1 MMTMSSMTDSLI
13 ASDPSKSAFL
23 EFGHGLSSHQQHSPA
38 LSHNHYPVHGLHSG
52 GHPQHEGP
60 FSPSASSYSRSLA
73 YPYPGSVS
81 GHHPSAYLSYQHNSH
96 SSTLGHTRIDDP
108 DREKTVIEN
117 GEIRLNGKGK
127 KIRKPRTIYSSLQL
141 QALNQ
146 RFQQTQYLALPE
158 RADLAAKLGVTQ
170 TQIIRSERI
179 VRCNRFKNPA
189 SVTPSSGYY
198 IRRPFKAFDPD
209 LLYLLGAPSS
219 GYYIRRPFKAFDP
232 DLLYLLGAL
241 YGGIETC
248 FGFNIDTRFPV
259 VKEGQTSG
267 SYFGFSVALHKQT
280 EGAKRYL
287 LLTGAPKEKA
297 YPALKVNETGALYY
311 CPITT
316 DTKDC
321 TRVELVKNVNSA
333 QEMVEDMWLGV
344 TVASQGGPN
353 GGRVLA
359 CGHRYV
365 KVLMSGRAE
374 EQRRMI
380 GKCFVRGNNLSYDPD
395 DDWQTHHYEVCNPA
409 NDMSSEGMCT
419 MGMSG
424 GMTETE
430 VYIGTPGSFTW
441 QGSVDVTWWNPKAF
455 WDLYER
461 KYPNT
466 DDNNIYIGYSV
477 REEKNVLHAD
487 KYTVLAGAPRA
498 SHKGAV
504 FLMDINTDIDIGF
517 NTMLSGEQ
525 VGSYFGNSIAAA
537 DLNNDGWKDLLVGA
551 PFYFDRKEEEGGAV
565 YVFMNEGGVFQNT
578 PTLVLKGVSGSG
590 FGFAI
595 ASVGDINQD
604 GFEDIAIGAPFDG
617 SGKVFLYLCSKEG
630 LSKEARQACGHRYVK
645 VLMSGR
651 AEEQRRMIGKC
662 FVRGNNLSY
671 DPDDDWQTH
680 HYEQVIDGSEIGT
693 GGIKTF
699 GYSINGGLDVD
710 ENSYPDILVGSL
722 DDKIALLRARPV
734 IQLSKTFTVSPR
746 IVDPANCTNDSCIK
760 VKLCLSYILS
770 NGNTNFQ
777 NNISF
782 QETPTELYIDGQI
795 YSYDQIK
802 YRLEAD
808 ADQRSPR
815 VKFLKSSSPSVYQ
828 GFFSMP
834 ETKCQTI
841 KLILTDNIQDKLRS
855 IEFALNYSIYETKA
869 RSHRGIQSLD
879 AFPVL
884 SEEQNYRDTQE
895 IHFQKECGA
904 DNKCRSN
911 LQITAAFASFTPEEE
926 LPSRAGKQVLQY
938 SPDVK
943 KLLLIVNVTNL
954 RTNTR
959 EAEDAHQ
966 AILNITLPSTLQYSG
981 VRSNNNIECHAE
993 ERVICELGNPFR
1005 SEQEE
1010 MIRLIF
1016 EASGITLNTHEIEV
1030 MLQLSTQSEQDDLNP
1045 KPVLLLLQYSV
1056 QASFSAYVTNGKWLL
1071 YLTEIVTKGTAE
1083 SHCVPKGDIV
1093 NPLNLALPSLGSSRR
1108 RREADLSQGL
1118 ESGSTMPMSK
1128 AGKATVS
1135 LDCSQNTASCITF
1148 SCPLLNMTN
1157 KATVIVR
1164 ARVWNST
1171 LLEDYSDV
1179 VRVTVNTKVMLKLDT
1194 EKPTIE
1200 MTAMTQPII
1209 LEVDSEILEE
1219 TPGDIALWIIIVAV
1233 VAGILLLGLIILLL
1247 WKCGFFKRKS
1257 YYRIMPKYHA
1267 VKILKE
1273 ERCQYKE
1280 GFLTKSPT
1288 KKDWYYLG
1296 SPELEIEEINSKCQ
1310 KEPISMVYVPSHL
1323 YHMLF
1328 ELFKNA
1334 MRATVETHESSPS
1347 LPPIKV
1353 MVALGDEDLSLKV
1366 NAYESARFLCDQY
1379 YLGSPEL
1386 EIEEINSKC
1395 QKEPISM
1402 VYVPSHLYHMLFELF
1417 KNAMRATVE
1426 THESSPS
1433 LPPIKVMVALGDEDL
1448 SLKMSDRG
1456 GGVPLR
1462 KIEKLFSYMYS
1473 TAPTPQVDHSE
1484 RAPLAGFGYG
1494 LPISRLYAQYFQ
1506 GDLQLYSMEGY
1517 GTDAVIYLKMSDRG
1531 GGVPL
1536 RKIEK
1541 LFSYMYSTAPTPQV
1555 DHSERAP
1562 LNAMR
1567 ATVETHE
1574 SSPSLPP
1581 IKVMVALGDE
1591 DLSLKALSTDSIEKL
1606 PVYNKSA
1613 WRHYKVSQE
1622 ADDWCVPSKE
1632 PLNLSVHQDLK

>member
-1 MMTMSSMTDSLI
+1 MTIDQMHLLSL
-13 ASDPSKSAFL
+13 DVCLFL
-23 EFGHGLSSHQQHSPA
+23 L
-38 LSHNHYPVHGLHSG
+38 
-52 GHPQHEGP
+52 
-60 FSPSASSYSRSLA
+60 
-73 YPYPGSVS
+73 
-81 GHHPSAYLSYQHNSH
+81 
-96 SSTLGHTRIDDP
+96 
-108 DREKTVIEN
+108 
-117 GEIRLNGKGK
+117 
-127 KIRKPRTIYSSLQL
+127 
-141 QALNQ
+141 
-146 RFQQTQYLALPE
+146 
-158 RADLAAKLGVTQ
+158 
-170 TQIIRSERI
+170 
-179 VRCNRFKNPA
+179 
-189 SVTPSSGYY
+189 
-198 IRRPFKAFDPD
+198 
-209 LLYLLGAPSS
+209 
-219 GYYIRRPFKAFDP
+219 
-232 DLLYLLGAL
+232 AL

-248 FGFNIDTRFPV
+248 HGFNIDTRFPV

-297 YPALKVNETGALYY
+297 YPALKVNETGAVYY

-365 KVLMSGRAE
+365 KILMSGSE

-409 NDMSSEGMCT
+409 NDMSSEGMCN
-419 MGMSG
+419 MGIAG

-441 QGSVDVTWWNPKAF
+441 QGSVDVTWWNPEAF

-487 KYTVLAGAPRA
+487 KYTILAGAPRA

-565 YVFMNEGGVFQNT
+565 YIFMNEGGVFQNT

-590 FGFAI
+590 FGFAV

-617 SGKVFLYLCSKEG
+617 SGKVFLYQSSKEG
-630 LSKEARQACGHRYVK
+630 LSKEARQ
-645 VLMSGR
+645 
-651 AEEQRRMIGKC
+651 
-662 FVRGNNLSY
+662 
-671 DPDDDWQTH
+671 
-680 HYEQVIDGSEIGT
+680 QVIDGSEIGT

-777 NNISF
+777 NNI
-782 QETPTELYIDGQI
+782 TL
-795 YSYDQIK
+795 K

-808 ADQRSPR
+808 ADRRSPR
-815 VKFLKSSSPSVYQ
+815 VKFLKSSSPSVYR

-884 SEEQNYRDTQE
+884 SEEQNHQDTQE

-911 LQITAAFASFTPEEE
+911 LQITAAFAAFSPEEE
-926 LPSRAGKQVLQY
+926 LPSKAGKQVLQY

-954 RTNTR
+954 CTNTR

-981 VRSNNNIECHAE
+981 VRSDNNIECHAE
-993 ERVICELGNPFR
+993 ETVICELGNPFR

-1010 MIRLIF
+1010 TIRLIF
-1016 EASGITLNTHEIEV
+1016 EASGITLNTHQIEV

-1045 KPVLLLLQYSV
+1045 KPVVLLIQYSV
-1056 QASFSAYVTNGKWLL
+1056 QASFSVDKARQLTYFSGSVMGESAMKKAEDVGSPVEYTFNVAVKGEPLGDMATLAVVFVWPYEVSNGKWLL

-1093 NPLNLALPSLGSSRR
+1093 NPLNLALPSRESSRR
-1108 RREADLSQGL
+1108 RREVDLSQGL
-1118 ESGSTMPMSK
+1118 ESGSTLPMSK
-1128 AGKATVS
+1128 RGKATVS
-1135 LDCSQNTASCITF
+1135 LDCFQNTTSCITF

-1179 VRVTVNTKVMLKLDT
+1179 VRVTVNTKATLKLDT

-1267 VKILKE
+1267 VKIRKE

-1288 KKDWYYLG
+1288 KKDW
-1296 SPELEIEEINSKCQ
+1296 ITNW
-1310 KEPISMVYVPSHL
+1310 
-1323 YHMLF
+1323 
-1328 ELFKNA
+1328 
-1334 MRATVETHESSPS
+1334 TETH
-1347 LPPIKV
+1347 
-1353 MVALGDEDLSLKV
+1353 
-1366 NAYESARFLCDQY
+1366 
-1379 YLGSPEL
+1379 
-1386 EIEEINSKC
+1386 
-1395 QKEPISM
+1395 
-1402 VYVPSHLYHMLFELF
+1402 H
-1417 KNAMRATVE
+1417 
-1426 THESSPS
+1426 
-1433 LPPIKVMVALGDEDL
+1433 
-1448 SLKMSDRG
+1448 
-1456 GGVPLR
+1456 
-1462 KIEKLFSYMYS
+1462 YS
-1473 TAPTPQVDHSE
+1473 
-1484 RAPLAGFGYG
+1484 
-1494 LPISRLYAQYFQ
+1494 
-1506 GDLQLYSMEGY
+1506 
-1517 GTDAVIYLKMSDRG
+1517 
-1531 GGVPL
+1531 
-1536 RKIEK
+1536 
-1541 LFSYMYSTAPTPQV
+1541 
-1555 DHSERAP
+1555 
-1562 LNAMR
+1562 N
-1567 ATVETHE
+1567 
-1574 SSPSLPP
+1574 
-1581 IKVMVALGDE
+1581 
-1591 DLSLKALSTDSIEKL
+1591 
-1606 PVYNKSA
+1606 
-1613 WRHYKVSQE
+1613 
-1622 ADDWCVPSKE
+1622 
-1632 PLNLSVHQDLK
+1632 

>member
-1 MMTMSSMTDSLI
+1 MTKL
-13 ASDPSKSAFL
+13 
-23 EFGHGLSSHQQHSPA
+23 
-38 LSHNHYPVHGLHSG
+38 
-52 GHPQHEGP
+52 
-60 FSPSASSYSRSLA
+60 
-73 YPYPGSVS
+73 
-81 GHHPSAYLSYQHNSH
+81 
-96 SSTLGHTRIDDP
+96 
-108 DREKTVIEN
+108 
-117 GEIRLNGKGK
+117 K
-127 KIRKPRTIYSSLQL
+127 KKPHR
-141 QALNQ
+141 
-146 RFQQTQYLALPE
+146 
-158 RADLAAKLGVTQ
+158 
-170 TQIIRSERI
+170 
-179 VRCNRFKNPA
+179 
-189 SVTPSSGYY
+189 
-198 IRRPFKAFDPD
+198 
-209 LLYLLGAPSS
+209 
-219 GYYIRRPFKAFDP
+219 
-232 DLLYLLGAL
+232 
-241 YGGIETC
+241 
-248 FGFNIDTRFPV
+248 
-259 VKEGQTSG
+259 
-267 SYFGFSVALHKQT
+267 
-280 EGAKRYL
+280 

-297 YPALKVNETGALYY
+297 YPALKVNETGAVYY

-365 KVLMSGRAE
+365 KILMSGSE

-409 NDMSSEGMCT
+409 NDMSSEGMCN
-419 MGMSG
+419 MGIAG

-441 QGSVDVTWWNPKAF
+441 QGSVDVTWWNPEAF

-487 KYTVLAGAPRA
+487 KYTILAGAPRA

-565 YVFMNEGGVFQNT
+565 YIFMNEGGVFQNT

-590 FGFAI
+590 FGFAV

-617 SGKVFLYLCSKEG
+617 SGKVFLYQSSKEG
-630 LSKEARQACGHRYVK
+630 LSKEARQ
-645 VLMSGR
+645 
-651 AEEQRRMIGKC
+651 
-662 FVRGNNLSY
+662 
-671 DPDDDWQTH
+671 
-680 HYEQVIDGSEIGT
+680 QVIDGSEIGT

-777 NNISF
+777 NNI
-782 QETPTELYIDGQI
+782 TL
-795 YSYDQIK
+795 K

-808 ADQRSPR
+808 ADRRSPR
-815 VKFLKSSSPSVYQ
+815 VKFLKSSSPSVYR

-884 SEEQNYRDTQE
+884 SEEQNHQDTQE

-911 LQITAAFASFTPEEE
+911 LQITAAFAAFSPEEE
-926 LPSRAGKQVLQY
+926 LPSKAGKQVLQY

-954 RTNTR
+954 CTNTR

-981 VRSNNNIECHAE
+981 VRSDNNIECHAE
-993 ERVICELGNPFR
+993 ETVICELGNPFR

-1010 MIRLIF
+1010 TIRLIF
-1016 EASGITLNTHEIEV
+1016 EASGITLNTHQIEV

-1045 KPVLLLLQYSV
+1045 KPVVLLIQYSV
-1056 QASFSAYVTNGKWLL
+1056 QASFSVDKARQLTYFSGSVMGESAMKKAEDVGSPVEYTFNVAVKGEPLGDMATLAVVFVWPYEVSNGKWLL

-1093 NPLNLALPSLGSSRR
+1093 NPLNLALPSRESSRR
-1108 RREADLSQGL
+1108 RREVDLSQGL
-1118 ESGSTMPMSK
+1118 ESGSTLPMSK
-1128 AGKATVS
+1128 RGKATVS
-1135 LDCSQNTASCITF
+1135 LDCFQNTTSCITF

-1179 VRVTVNTKVMLKLDT
+1179 VRVTVNTKATLKLDT

-1267 VKILKE
+1267 VKIRKE

-1288 KKDWYYLG
+1288 KKDW
-1296 SPELEIEEINSKCQ
+1296 ITNW
-1310 KEPISMVYVPSHL
+1310 
-1323 YHMLF
+1323 
-1328 ELFKNA
+1328 
-1334 MRATVETHESSPS
+1334 TETH
-1347 LPPIKV
+1347 
-1353 MVALGDEDLSLKV
+1353 
-1366 NAYESARFLCDQY
+1366 
-1379 YLGSPEL
+1379 
-1386 EIEEINSKC
+1386 
-1395 QKEPISM
+1395 
-1402 VYVPSHLYHMLFELF
+1402 H
-1417 KNAMRATVE
+1417 
-1426 THESSPS
+1426 
-1433 LPPIKVMVALGDEDL
+1433 
-1448 SLKMSDRG
+1448 
-1456 GGVPLR
+1456 
-1462 KIEKLFSYMYS
+1462 YS
-1473 TAPTPQVDHSE
+1473 
-1484 RAPLAGFGYG
+1484 
-1494 LPISRLYAQYFQ
+1494 
-1506 GDLQLYSMEGY
+1506 
-1517 GTDAVIYLKMSDRG
+1517 
-1531 GGVPL
+1531 
-1536 RKIEK
+1536 
-1541 LFSYMYSTAPTPQV
+1541 
-1555 DHSERAP
+1555 
-1562 LNAMR
+1562 N
-1567 ATVETHE
+1567 
-1574 SSPSLPP
+1574 
-1581 IKVMVALGDE
+1581 
-1591 DLSLKALSTDSIEKL
+1591 
-1606 PVYNKSA
+1606 
-1613 WRHYKVSQE
+1613 
-1622 ADDWCVPSKE
+1622 
-1632 PLNLSVHQDLK
+1632 

>member
-1 MMTMSSMTDSLI
+1 MEMSCYI
-13 ASDPSKSAFL
+13 
-23 EFGHGLSSHQQHSPA
+23 
-38 LSHNHYPVHGLHSG
+38 
-52 GHPQHEGP
+52 
-60 FSPSASSYSRSLA
+60 
-73 YPYPGSVS
+73 
-81 GHHPSAYLSYQHNSH
+81 
-96 SSTLGHTRIDDP
+96 
-108 DREKTVIEN
+108 
-117 GEIRLNGKGK
+117 
-127 KIRKPRTIYSSLQL
+127 
-141 QALNQ
+141 
-146 RFQQTQYLALPE
+146 
-158 RADLAAKLGVTQ
+158 
-170 TQIIRSERI
+170 I
-179 VRCNRFKNPA
+179 VRR
-189 SVTPSSGYY
+189 
-198 IRRPFKAFDPD
+198 
-209 LLYLLGAPSS
+209 
-219 GYYIRRPFKAFDP
+219 
-232 DLLYLLGAL
+232 
-241 YGGIETC
+241 
-248 FGFNIDTRFPV
+248 
-259 VKEGQTSG
+259 
-267 SYFGFSVALHKQT
+267 
-280 EGAKRYL
+280 

-297 YPALKVNETGALYY
+297 YPALKVNETGAVYY

-365 KVLMSGRAE
+365 KILMSGSE

-409 NDMSSEGMCT
+409 NDMSSEGMCN
-419 MGMSG
+419 MGIAG

-441 QGSVDVTWWNPKAF
+441 QGSVDVTWWNPEAF

-487 KYTVLAGAPRA
+487 KYTILAGAPRA

-565 YVFMNEGGVFQNT
+565 YIFMNEGGVFQNT

-590 FGFAI
+590 FGFAV

-617 SGKVFLYLCSKEG
+617 SGKVFLYQSSKEG
-630 LSKEARQACGHRYVK
+630 LSKEARQ
-645 VLMSGR
+645 
-651 AEEQRRMIGKC
+651 
-662 FVRGNNLSY
+662 
-671 DPDDDWQTH
+671 
-680 HYEQVIDGSEIGT
+680 QVIDGSEIGT

-777 NNISF
+777 NNI
-782 QETPTELYIDGQI
+782 TL
-795 YSYDQIK
+795 K

-808 ADQRSPR
+808 ADRRSPR
-815 VKFLKSSSPSVYQ
+815 VKFLKSSSPSVYR

-884 SEEQNYRDTQE
+884 SEEQNHQDTQE

-911 LQITAAFASFTPEEE
+911 LQITAAFAAFSPEEE
-926 LPSRAGKQVLQY
+926 LPSKAGKQVLQY

-954 RTNTR
+954 CTNTR

-981 VRSNNNIECHAE
+981 VRSDNNIECHAE
-993 ERVICELGNPFR
+993 ETVICELGNPFR

-1010 MIRLIF
+1010 TIRLIF
-1016 EASGITLNTHEIEV
+1016 EASGITLNTHQIEV

-1045 KPVLLLLQYSV
+1045 KPVVLLIQYSV
-1056 QASFSAYVTNGKWLL
+1056 QASFSVDKARQLTYFSGSVMGESAMKKAEDVGSPVEYTFNVAVKGEPLGDMATLAVVFVWPYEVSNGKWLL

-1093 NPLNLALPSLGSSRR
+1093 NPLNLALPSRESSRR
-1108 RREADLSQGL
+1108 RREVDLSQGL
-1118 ESGSTMPMSK
+1118 ESGSTLPMSK
-1128 AGKATVS
+1128 RGKATVS
-1135 LDCSQNTASCITF
+1135 LDCFQNTTSCITF

-1179 VRVTVNTKVMLKLDT
+1179 VRVTVNTKATLKLDT

-1267 VKILKE
+1267 VKIRKE

-1288 KKDWYYLG
+1288 KKDW
-1296 SPELEIEEINSKCQ
+1296 ITNW
-1310 KEPISMVYVPSHL
+1310 
-1323 YHMLF
+1323 
-1328 ELFKNA
+1328 
-1334 MRATVETHESSPS
+1334 TETH
-1347 LPPIKV
+1347 
-1353 MVALGDEDLSLKV
+1353 
-1366 NAYESARFLCDQY
+1366 
-1379 YLGSPEL
+1379 
-1386 EIEEINSKC
+1386 
-1395 QKEPISM
+1395 
-1402 VYVPSHLYHMLFELF
+1402 H
-1417 KNAMRATVE
+1417 
-1426 THESSPS
+1426 
-1433 LPPIKVMVALGDEDL
+1433 
-1448 SLKMSDRG
+1448 
-1456 GGVPLR
+1456 
-1462 KIEKLFSYMYS
+1462 YS
-1473 TAPTPQVDHSE
+1473 
-1484 RAPLAGFGYG
+1484 
-1494 LPISRLYAQYFQ
+1494 
-1506 GDLQLYSMEGY
+1506 
-1517 GTDAVIYLKMSDRG
+1517 
-1531 GGVPL
+1531 
-1536 RKIEK
+1536 
-1541 LFSYMYSTAPTPQV
+1541 
-1555 DHSERAP
+1555 
-1562 LNAMR
+1562 N
-1567 ATVETHE
+1567 
-1574 SSPSLPP
+1574 
-1581 IKVMVALGDE
+1581 
-1591 DLSLKALSTDSIEKL
+1591 
-1606 PVYNKSA
+1606 
-1613 WRHYKVSQE
+1613 
-1622 ADDWCVPSKE
+1622 
-1632 PLNLSVHQDLK
+1632 

>member
-1 MMTMSSMTDSLI
+1 MTIDQMHLLSL
-13 ASDPSKSAFL
+13 DVCLFL
-23 EFGHGLSSHQQHSPA
+23 L
-38 LSHNHYPVHGLHSG
+38 
-52 GHPQHEGP
+52 
-60 FSPSASSYSRSLA
+60 
-73 YPYPGSVS
+73 
-81 GHHPSAYLSYQHNSH
+81 
-96 SSTLGHTRIDDP
+96 
-108 DREKTVIEN
+108 
-117 GEIRLNGKGK
+117 
-127 KIRKPRTIYSSLQL
+127 
-141 QALNQ
+141 
-146 RFQQTQYLALPE
+146 
-158 RADLAAKLGVTQ
+158 
-170 TQIIRSERI
+170 
-179 VRCNRFKNPA
+179 
-189 SVTPSSGYY
+189 
-198 IRRPFKAFDPD
+198 
-209 LLYLLGAPSS
+209 
-219 GYYIRRPFKAFDP
+219 
-232 DLLYLLGAL
+232 AL

-248 FGFNIDTRFPV
+248 HGFNIDTRFPV

-297 YPALKVNETGALYY
+297 YPALKVNETGAVYY

-365 KVLMSGRAE
+365 KILMSGSE

-409 NDMSSEGMCT
+409 NDMSSEGMCN
-419 MGMSG
+419 MGIAG

-441 QGSVDVTWWNPKAF
+441 QGSVDVTWWNPEAF

-487 KYTVLAGAPRA
+487 KYTILAGAPRA

-565 YVFMNEGGVFQNT
+565 YIFMNEGGVFQNT

-590 FGFAI
+590 FGFAV

-617 SGKVFLYLCSKEG
+617 SGKVFLYQSSKEG
-630 LSKEARQACGHRYVK
+630 LSKEAR
-645 VLMSGR
+645 
-651 AEEQRRMIGKC
+651 
-662 FVRGNNLSY
+662 
-671 DPDDDWQTH
+671 
-680 HYEQVIDGSEIGT
+680 QVIDGSEIGT

-777 NNISF
+777 NNI
-782 QETPTELYIDGQI
+782 TL
-795 YSYDQIK
+795 K

-808 ADQRSPR
+808 ADRRSPR
-815 VKFLKSSSPSVYQ
+815 VKFLKSSSPSVYR

-884 SEEQNYRDTQE
+884 SEEQNHQDTQE

-911 LQITAAFASFTPEEE
+911 LQITAAFAAFSPEEE
-926 LPSRAGKQVLQY
+926 LPSKAGKQVLQY

-954 RTNTR
+954 CTNTR

-981 VRSNNNIECHAE
+981 VRSDNNIECHAE
-993 ERVICELGNPFR
+993 ETVICELGNPFR

-1010 MIRLIF
+1010 TIRLIF
-1016 EASGITLNTHEIEV
+1016 EASGITLNTHQIEV

-1045 KPVLLLLQYSV
+1045 KPVVLLIQYSV
-1056 QASFSAYVTNGKWLL
+1056 QASFSVDKARQLTYFSGSVMGESAMKKAEDVGSPVEYTFNVAVKGEPLGDMATLAVVFVWPYEVSNGKWLL

-1093 NPLNLALPSLGSSRR
+1093 NPLNLALPSRESSRR
-1108 RREADLSQGL
+1108 RREVDLSQGL
-1118 ESGSTMPMSK
+1118 ESGSTLPMSK
-1128 AGKATVS
+1128 RGKATVS
-1135 LDCSQNTASCITF
+1135 LDCFQNTTSCITF

-1179 VRVTVNTKVMLKLDT
+1179 VRVTVNTKATLKLDT

-1267 VKILKE
+1267 VKIRKE

-1288 KKDWYYLG
+1288 KKDW
-1296 SPELEIEEINSKCQ
+1296 ITNW
-1310 KEPISMVYVPSHL
+1310 
-1323 YHMLF
+1323 
-1328 ELFKNA
+1328 
-1334 MRATVETHESSPS
+1334 TETH
-1347 LPPIKV
+1347 
-1353 MVALGDEDLSLKV
+1353 
-1366 NAYESARFLCDQY
+1366 
-1379 YLGSPEL
+1379 
-1386 EIEEINSKC
+1386 
-1395 QKEPISM
+1395 
-1402 VYVPSHLYHMLFELF
+1402 H
-1417 KNAMRATVE
+1417 
-1426 THESSPS
+1426 
-1433 LPPIKVMVALGDEDL
+1433 
-1448 SLKMSDRG
+1448 
-1456 GGVPLR
+1456 
-1462 KIEKLFSYMYS
+1462 YS
-1473 TAPTPQVDHSE
+1473 
-1484 RAPLAGFGYG
+1484 
-1494 LPISRLYAQYFQ
+1494 
-1506 GDLQLYSMEGY
+1506 
-1517 GTDAVIYLKMSDRG
+1517 
-1531 GGVPL
+1531 
-1536 RKIEK
+1536 
-1541 LFSYMYSTAPTPQV
+1541 
-1555 DHSERAP
+1555 
-1562 LNAMR
+1562 N
-1567 ATVETHE
+1567 
-1574 SSPSLPP
+1574 
-1581 IKVMVALGDE
+1581 
-1591 DLSLKALSTDSIEKL
+1591 
-1606 PVYNKSA
+1606 
-1613 WRHYKVSQE
+1613 
-1622 ADDWCVPSKE
+1622 
-1632 PLNLSVHQDLK
+1632 

>member
-1 MMTMSSMTDSLI
+1 MWIFFNAMDLFT
-13 ASDPSKSAFL
+13 AW
-23 EFGHGLSSHQQHSPA
+23 
-38 LSHNHYPVHGLHSG
+38 
-52 GHPQHEGP
+52 
-60 FSPSASSYSRSLA
+60 
-73 YPYPGSVS
+73 
-81 GHHPSAYLSYQHNSH
+81 
-96 SSTLGHTRIDDP
+96 
-108 DREKTVIEN
+108 
-117 GEIRLNGKGK
+117 
-127 KIRKPRTIYSSLQL
+127 IRKPGYDSSNSL
-141 QALNQ
+141 
-146 RFQQTQYLALPE
+146 T
-158 RADLAAKLGVTQ
+158 G
-170 TQIIRSERI
+170 
-179 VRCNRFKNPA
+179 
-189 SVTPSSGYY
+189 
-198 IRRPFKAFDPD
+198 
-209 LLYLLGAPSS
+209 
-219 GYYIRRPFKAFDP
+219 
-232 DLLYLLGAL
+232 
-241 YGGIETC
+241 
-248 FGFNIDTRFPV
+248 
-259 VKEGQTSG
+259 
-267 SYFGFSVALHKQT
+267 
-280 EGAKRYL
+280 

-297 YPALKVNETGALYY
+297 YPALKVNETGAVYY

-365 KVLMSGRAE
+365 KILMSGSE

-409 NDMSSEGMCT
+409 NDMSSEGMCN
-419 MGMSG
+419 MGIAG

-441 QGSVDVTWWNPKAF
+441 QGSVDVTWWNPEAF

-487 KYTVLAGAPRA
+487 KYTILAGAPRA

-565 YVFMNEGGVFQNT
+565 YIFMNEGGVFQNT

-590 FGFAI
+590 FGFAV

-617 SGKVFLYLCSKEG
+617 SGKVFLYQSSKEG
-630 LSKEARQACGHRYVK
+630 LSKEARQ
-645 VLMSGR
+645 
-651 AEEQRRMIGKC
+651 
-662 FVRGNNLSY
+662 
-671 DPDDDWQTH
+671 
-680 HYEQVIDGSEIGT
+680 QVIDGSEIGT

-777 NNISF
+777 NNI
-782 QETPTELYIDGQI
+782 TL
-795 YSYDQIK
+795 K

-808 ADQRSPR
+808 ADRRSPR
-815 VKFLKSSSPSVYQ
+815 VKFLKSSSPSVYR

-884 SEEQNYRDTQE
+884 SEEQNHQDTQE

-911 LQITAAFASFTPEEE
+911 LQITAAFAAFSPEEE
-926 LPSRAGKQVLQY
+926 LPSKAGKQVLQY

-954 RTNTR
+954 CTNTR

-981 VRSNNNIECHAE
+981 VRSDNNIECHAE
-993 ERVICELGNPFR
+993 ETVICELGNPFR

-1010 MIRLIF
+1010 TIRLIF
-1016 EASGITLNTHEIEV
+1016 EASGITLNTHQIEV

-1045 KPVLLLLQYSV
+1045 KPVVLLIQYSV
-1056 QASFSAYVTNGKWLL
+1056 QASFSVDKARQLTYFSGSVMGESAMKKAEDVGSPVEYTFNVAVKGEPLGDMATLAVVFVWPYEVSNGKWLL

-1093 NPLNLALPSLGSSRR
+1093 NPLNLALPSRESSRR
-1108 RREADLSQGL
+1108 RREVDLSQGL
-1118 ESGSTMPMSK
+1118 ESGSTLPMSK
-1128 AGKATVS
+1128 RGKATVS
-1135 LDCSQNTASCITF
+1135 LDCFQNTTSCITF

-1179 VRVTVNTKVMLKLDT
+1179 VRVTVNTKATLKLDT

-1267 VKILKE
+1267 VKIRKE

-1288 KKDWYYLG
+1288 KKDW
-1296 SPELEIEEINSKCQ
+1296 ITNW
-1310 KEPISMVYVPSHL
+1310 
-1323 YHMLF
+1323 
-1328 ELFKNA
+1328 
-1334 MRATVETHESSPS
+1334 TETH
-1347 LPPIKV
+1347 
-1353 MVALGDEDLSLKV
+1353 
-1366 NAYESARFLCDQY
+1366 
-1379 YLGSPEL
+1379 
-1386 EIEEINSKC
+1386 
-1395 QKEPISM
+1395 
-1402 VYVPSHLYHMLFELF
+1402 H
-1417 KNAMRATVE
+1417 
-1426 THESSPS
+1426 
-1433 LPPIKVMVALGDEDL
+1433 
-1448 SLKMSDRG
+1448 
-1456 GGVPLR
+1456 
-1462 KIEKLFSYMYS
+1462 YS
-1473 TAPTPQVDHSE
+1473 
-1484 RAPLAGFGYG
+1484 
-1494 LPISRLYAQYFQ
+1494 
-1506 GDLQLYSMEGY
+1506 
-1517 GTDAVIYLKMSDRG
+1517 
-1531 GGVPL
+1531 
-1536 RKIEK
+1536 
-1541 LFSYMYSTAPTPQV
+1541 
-1555 DHSERAP
+1555 
-1562 LNAMR
+1562 N
-1567 ATVETHE
+1567 
-1574 SSPSLPP
+1574 
-1581 IKVMVALGDE
+1581 
-1591 DLSLKALSTDSIEKL
+1591 
-1606 PVYNKSA
+1606 
-1613 WRHYKVSQE
+1613 
-1622 ADDWCVPSKE
+1622 
-1632 PLNLSVHQDLK
+1632 

>member
-1 MMTMSSMTDSLI
+1 MFHCGSVISWEKCDI
-13 ASDPSKSAFL
+13 KSRRSGVWSGGGGGGAI
-23 EFGHGLSSHQQHSPA
+23 GLSA
-38 LSHNHYPVHGLHSG
+38 
-52 GHPQHEGP
+52 
-60 FSPSASSYSRSLA
+60 
-73 YPYPGSVS
+73 
-81 GHHPSAYLSYQHNSH
+81 
-96 SSTLGHTRIDDP
+96 
-108 DREKTVIEN
+108 
-117 GEIRLNGKGK
+117 
-127 KIRKPRTIYSSLQL
+127 
-141 QALNQ
+141 
-146 RFQQTQYLALPE
+146 
-158 RADLAAKLGVTQ
+158 
-170 TQIIRSERI
+170 
-179 VRCNRFKNPA
+179 
-189 SVTPSSGYY
+189 
-198 IRRPFKAFDPD
+198 
-209 LLYLLGAPSS
+209 
-219 GYYIRRPFKAFDP
+219 
-232 DLLYLLGAL
+232 AL

-248 FGFNIDTRFPV
+248 LGFNIDTRFPV

-297 YPALKVNETGALYY
+297 YPALKVNETGAVYY

-365 KVLMSGRAE
+365 KILMSGSE

-380 GKCFVRGNNLSYDPD
+380 GKCFVRGNNLSYNPD

-409 NDMSSEGMCT
+409 NDMSSEGMCN
-419 MGMSG
+419 MGMAG

-498 SHKGAV
+498 SLKGAV

-551 PFYFDRKEEEGGAV
+551 PFYFNRKEEEGGAV

-590 FGFAI
+590 FGFAV

-617 SGKVFLYLCSKEG
+617 SGKVFLYQSSKEG
-630 LSKEARQACGHRYVK
+630 LSKEAR
-645 VLMSGR
+645 
-651 AEEQRRMIGKC
+651 
-662 FVRGNNLSY
+662 
-671 DPDDDWQTH
+671 
-680 HYEQVIDGSEIGT
+680 QVIDGSEIGT

-777 NNISF
+777 NNI
-782 QETPTELYIDGQI
+782 TL
-795 YSYDQIK
+795 K

-808 ADQRSPR
+808 ADRRSPR

-884 SEEQNYRDTQE
+884 SEEQNHQDTQE

-911 LQITAAFASFTPEEE
+911 LQITAAFASFSPEEE
-926 LPSRAGKQVLQY
+926 LPSKAGKQVLQY

-981 VRSNNNIECHAE
+981 VRSDNNIECHAE
-993 ERVICELGNPFR
+993 ETVICELGNPFR

-1010 MIRLIF
+1010 TIRLIF
-1016 EASGITLNTHEIEV
+1016 EASGITLNTHQIEV

-1045 KPVLLLLQYSV
+1045 KPVVLLIQYSV
-1056 QASFSAYVTNGKWLL
+1056 QTSFSVEKARQLTYFSGSVMGESAMKKAEDVGSPVEYTFNVAVKGEPLGDMATLAVVFDWPYEVSNGKWLL

-1093 NPLNLALPSLGSSRR
+1093 NPLNLALPSQGSSRT
-1108 RREADLSQGL
+1108 RREVDLSQGL
-1118 ESGSTMPMSK
+1118 ESGSTLPMSK
-1128 AGKATVS
+1128 TGKATVS
-1135 LDCSQNTASCITF
+1135 LDCFQNTTSCITF

-1179 VRVTVNTKVMLKLDT
+1179 VRVTVNTKATLKLDT

-1267 VKILKE
+1267 VKIRKE

-1288 KKDWYYLG
+1288 KKDW
-1296 SPELEIEEINSKCQ
+1296 ITNW
-1310 KEPISMVYVPSHL
+1310 
-1323 YHMLF
+1323 
-1328 ELFKNA
+1328 
-1334 MRATVETHESSPS
+1334 TETH
-1347 LPPIKV
+1347 
-1353 MVALGDEDLSLKV
+1353 
-1366 NAYESARFLCDQY
+1366 
-1379 YLGSPEL
+1379 
-1386 EIEEINSKC
+1386 
-1395 QKEPISM
+1395 
-1402 VYVPSHLYHMLFELF
+1402 H
-1417 KNAMRATVE
+1417 
-1426 THESSPS
+1426 
-1433 LPPIKVMVALGDEDL
+1433 
-1448 SLKMSDRG
+1448 
-1456 GGVPLR
+1456 
-1462 KIEKLFSYMYS
+1462 YS
-1473 TAPTPQVDHSE
+1473 
-1484 RAPLAGFGYG
+1484 
-1494 LPISRLYAQYFQ
+1494 
-1506 GDLQLYSMEGY
+1506 
-1517 GTDAVIYLKMSDRG
+1517 
-1531 GGVPL
+1531 
-1536 RKIEK
+1536 
-1541 LFSYMYSTAPTPQV
+1541 
-1555 DHSERAP
+1555 
-1562 LNAMR
+1562 N
-1567 ATVETHE
+1567 
-1574 SSPSLPP
+1574 
-1581 IKVMVALGDE
+1581 
-1591 DLSLKALSTDSIEKL
+1591 
-1606 PVYNKSA
+1606 
-1613 WRHYKVSQE
+1613 
-1622 ADDWCVPSKE
+1622 
-1632 PLNLSVHQDLK
+1632 